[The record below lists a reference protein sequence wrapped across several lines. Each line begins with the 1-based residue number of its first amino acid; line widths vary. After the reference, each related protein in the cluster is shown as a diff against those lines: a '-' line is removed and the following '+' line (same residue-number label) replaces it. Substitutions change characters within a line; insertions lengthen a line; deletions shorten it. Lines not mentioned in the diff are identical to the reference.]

1 MECVKN
7 VSLILSVFLLSSA
20 HSAQSVYPRIRLSHK
35 ELWDLNR
42 TWVFQGPGPSLQPQ
56 TMLLDEAH
64 ERLYVGAKN
73 ILYSLSLERVNH
85 QHREID
91 WASSVSQVED
101 CLMKGREKPECA
113 NYIKV
118 LHRYNTTHLLAC
130 GTGAFNPHCAKIRV
144 GHTGQVRQFEL
155 EEQSIERGRGSCP
168 YDHNSPVTSTLDRGE
183 LYIGLYT
190 DYWENDAALCR
201 LNNQSYTRTERDD
214 RQQLNEPKFIG
225 SVVIPDNNDRDD
237 DKVYFFFTERGTD
250 AEGVNKAVYTR
261 VGRVCANDQG
271 GQRMLVNRW
280 SSFLK
285 TRLIC
290 SVAGPNGIDT
300 HFDELED
307 VFVLKNKDEKNPE
320 IFGLFSTTSA
330 VFQGYAVCVYHMDDV
345 RAAFNGQF
353 AHRERPEHHWTPYEG
368 RVPYPRPGSCASEV
382 NGGGF
387 SGSKE
392 FPDEVLRF
400 VRSHPVMF
408 SPVLPLHRRPV
419 LLQTE
424 PGGRRL
430 TQIAVDRVQAQDGH
444 YHVLY
449 IGTGDSV
456 VLKVITIYN
465 KDTDTI
471 EEVLLEELQV
481 FKVPFPITEII
492 ISAKRQQLYVGSEV
506 GVAQVRL
513 HQCDLYGSECADCC
527 LARDP
532 YCAWDGI
539 TCSRYYPA
547 GVYTKRRFRRQD
559 VRHGNAVQ
567 LCNGLQ
573 IDVGEQYQ
581 GAAERQVYGVESNST
596 LLECTPRSLQARVMW
611 YIQRDPE
618 REEVG
623 GDERV
628 VITTHGLLF
637 LRVRSG
643 DAGVYVCQTV
653 EHGYVHTLLR
663 VTLHVLGG
671 QKVGALIHRTGE
683 EGEGEGEK
691 KATCHLPIDTSTGP
705 HPGSNSDP
713 SSRLQGALPGLSLAP
728 APAPG
733 PTSRLTGPGTTSRLP
748 DPGTGPSSQL
758 WYKEFLQLIGY
769 GDSQQVEEY
778 CERVWCSGKRRRKT
792 KRRYTQPMEV
802 GERKGRGK
810 GDPHR
815 APRHTLDN

>member
-1 MECVKN
+1 MLAPAAPAVVKATA
-7 VSLILSVFLLSSA
+7 I
-20 HSAQSVYPRIRLSHK
+20 
-35 ELWDLNR
+35 
-42 TWVFQGPGPSLQPQ
+42 
-56 TMLLDEAH
+56 
-64 ERLYVGAKN
+64 
-73 ILYSLSLERVNH
+73 
-85 QHREID
+85 
-91 WASSVSQVED
+91 
-101 CLMKGREKPECA
+101 
-113 NYIKV
+113 
-118 LHRYNTTHLLAC
+118 
-130 GTGAFNPHCAKIRV
+130 
-144 GHTGQVRQFEL
+144 
-155 EEQSIERGRGSCP
+155 
-168 YDHNSPVTSTLDRGE
+168 
-183 LYIGLYT
+183 
-190 DYWENDAALCR
+190 
-201 LNNQSYTRTERDD
+201 
-214 RQQLNEPKFIG
+214 EPKFIG

-237 DKVYFFFTERGTD
+237 DKVYFFFTERGMD

-307 VFVLKNKDEKNPE
+307 IFVLKNKDEKNPE

-353 AHRERPEHHWTPYEG
+353 AHRERPEHYWTPYEG
-368 RVPYPRPGSCASEV
+368 RVPYPRPGSCGSKV
-382 NGGGF
+382 NGGAF

-400 VRSHPVMF
+400 VRSHPVIF

-444 YHVLY
+444 YHVL
-449 IGTGDSV
+449 
-456 VLKVITIYN
+456 
-465 KDTDTI
+465 
-471 EEVLLEELQV
+471 
-481 FKVPFPITEII
+481 
-492 ISAKRQQLYVGSEV
+492 
-506 GVAQVRL
+506 
-513 HQCDLYGSECADCC
+513 
-527 LARDP
+527 
-532 YCAWDGI
+532 
-539 TCSRYYPA
+539 
-547 GVYTKRRFRRQD
+547 RRFRRQD

-573 IDVGEQYQ
+573 IDGEQYQ
-581 GAAERQVYGVESNST
+581 GVEQRQVYGVESNST

-611 YIQRDPE
+611 YIQRDPD
-618 REEVG
+618 REEVR

-628 VITTHGLLF
+628 VMTTHGLLF

-671 QKVGALIHRTGE
+671 GKVGALIHRTGE
-683 EGEGEGEK
+683 EGEGEWET
-691 KATCHLPIDTSTGP
+691 KATCHLPIDTSPGP

-713 SSRLQGALPGLSLAP
+713 SSRLQGALPGSSLAP
-728 APAPG
+728 ASAPG
-733 PTSRLTGPGTTSRLP
+733 PTSRLPAPGPGPTSR
-748 DPGTGPSSQL
+748 L

-769 GDSQQVEEY
+769 GDTQRVEEY
-778 CERVWCSGKRRRKT
+778 CEKRLSDTETQRDRPGAALVAGSSSMQVTAPHHSAPGKDM
-792 KRRYTQPMEV
+792 P
-802 GERKGRGK
+802 GK
-810 GDPHR
+810 NCFSFLKSKHQR
-815 APRHTLDN
+815 

>member
-1 MECVKN
+1 MCVRMECVR
-7 VSLILSVFLLSSA
+7 SVFLMMCVFLWSSA

-35 ELWDLNR
+35 ELCELNR
-42 TWVFQGPGPSLQPQ
+42 TWVFQGPGPSLQTQ
-56 TMLLDEAH
+56 TMMLEEAH

-73 ILYSLSLERVNH
+73 TLYSLSLERVNH

-91 WASSVSQVED
+91 WASSESQVED
-101 CLMKGREKPECA
+101 CMMKGKEKPECA

-118 LHRYNTTHLLAC
+118 LQQFNTTHLLAC
-130 GTGAFNPHCAKIRV
+130 GTGAFNPLCATIRV
-144 GHTGQVRQFEL
+144 GHAGQARQFEL
-155 EEQSIERGRGSCP
+155 EEQSVESGRGRCP

-201 LNNQSYTRTERDD
+201 LNNQSYTRTERDN

-225 SVVIPDNNDRDD
+225 SVVIPDNDDRDD
-237 DKVYFFFTERGTD
+237 DKVYFFFTERGMD

-290 SVAGPNGIDT
+290 SVAGSNGIDT

-330 VFQGYAVCVYHMDDV
+330 VFRGYAVCVYHMNVV

-353 AHRERPEHHWTPYEG
+353 AHRERPEHRWTPYKG
-368 RVPYPRPGSCASEV
+368 RVPYPRPGCCASKV

-400 VRSHPVMF
+400 VRSHPVMS
-408 SPVLPLHRRPV
+408 SPVLPLHKKPV

-449 IGTGDSV
+449 IGRDDSV
-456 VLKVITIYN
+456 VLKVISIYN

-481 FKVPFPITEII
+481 FKVPVPITEII

-513 HQCDLYGSECADCC
+513 HQCELYGSECADCC

-532 YCAWDGI
+532 YCAWDGL

-559 VRHGNAVQ
+559 VLHGNAVQ

-573 IDVGEQYQ
+573 TDGEKYQ
-581 GAAERQVYGVESNST
+581 GAEERQVYGVENNST
-596 LLECTPRSLQARVMW
+596 LLECTPRSPQARVLW
-611 YIQRDPE
+611 YIQRGPD
-618 REEVG
+618 REKVR
-623 GDERV
+623 GDESV
-628 VITTHGLLF
+628 LITTHGLLF
-637 LRVRSG
+637 LIVRIG
-643 DAGVYVCQTV
+643 DAGMYVCQTV

-671 QKVGALIHRTGE
+671 ERVSALIHRTGE
-683 EGEGEGEK
+683 EGEEEGETT
-691 KATCHLPIDTSTGP
+691 ATSCHIPIDTPPDLHT
-705 HPGSNSDP
+705 GSNSDP
-713 SSRLQGALPGLSLAP
+713 TSRLPGALPGSSLAP
-728 APAPG
+728 APA
-733 PTSRLTGPGTTSRLP
+733 TSR
-748 DPGTGPSSQL
+748 L

-769 GDSQQVEEY
+769 RDTQRLEEY
-778 CERVWCSGKRRRKT
+778 CERVWCSEKRRRKT
-792 KRRYTQPMEV
+792 KLRYTQPLGR
-802 GERKGRGK
+802 GERRARGRGE
-810 GDPHR
+810 PHR
-815 APRHTLDN
+815 SPRHTMDT

>member
-1 MECVKN
+1 MLTHN
-7 VSLILSVFLLSSA
+7 RSPFLLLQGHPVQPGHVLMKSFSGQCSSE
-20 HSAQSVYPRIRLSHK
+20 
-35 ELWDLNR
+35 ELWQLNR
-42 TWVFQGPGPSLQPQ
+42 TWVFQGYGASLQPQ
-56 TMLLDEAH
+56 TMLLDEGH
-64 ERLYVGAKN
+64 GRLYVGAKN
-73 ILYSLSLERVNH
+73 TLFSLSLDRVNTH
-85 QHREID
+85 HREIQ
-91 WASSVSQVED
+91 WASTESQIED

-118 LHRYNTTHLLAC
+118 LQQYNQTHLLVC
-130 GTGAFNPHCAKIRV
+130 GTGAFNPLCSYVRV
-144 GHTGQVRQFEL
+144 GHTGQV
-155 EEQSIERGRGSCP
+155 
-168 YDHNSPVTSTLDRGE
+168 RGE

-190 DYWENDAALCR
+190 DYWENDGALCR
-201 LNNQSYTRTERDD
+201 LNNQTYSRTERDD
-214 RQQLNEPKFIG
+214 RQQLSEPKFVG
-225 SVVIPDNNDRDD
+225 SAIIPDNDDRDD
-237 DKVYFFFTERGTD
+237 DKVYFFFTEREMG

-290 SVAGPNGIDT
+290 SVTGPNGIDT

-307 VFVLKNKDEKNPE
+307 VFVLKSRDGKNPE

-330 VFQGYAVCVYHMDDV
+330 VFKGYAVCVYQMDDI
-345 RAAFNGQF
+345 RAAFNGPF
-353 AHRERPEHHWTPYEG
+353 AYRERPEHHWTPYED
-368 RVPYPRPGSCASEV
+368 RVPYPRPGSCASKV

-387 SGSKE
+387 SSSKE

-400 VRSHPVMF
+400 VRSHPVMYRA
-408 SPVLPLHRRPV
+408 VLPQHRRPI

-424 PGGRRL
+424 PGRRKL

-449 IGTGDSV
+449 IGTDDSV

-465 KDTDTI
+465 KDTDTM

-481 FKVPFPITEII
+481 FKVSTPIREII
-492 ISAKRQQLYVGSEV
+492 ISPKRQQLYVGSDV

-532 YCAWDGI
+532 YCAWDGL

-573 IDVGEQYQ
+573 ID
-581 GAAERQVYGVESNST
+581 AEERLVYGVESNST
-596 LLECTPRSLQARVMW
+596 LLECVPRSLQAKVLW
-611 YIQRDPE
+611 FLQKE
-618 REEVG
+618 GEKHEVR

-628 VITTHGLLF
+628 IMTSHGLLF
-637 LRVRSG
+637 LRVKSS
-643 DAGVYVCQTV
+643 DAGAYVCQTV

-663 VTLHVLGG
+663 ITLRVL
-671 QKVGALIHRTGE
+671 V
-683 EGEGEGEK
+683 GEK
-691 KATCHLPIDTSTGP
+691 VESAIHADNGREETKGPAPCHSSVGP
-705 HPGSNSDP
+705 HT
-713 SSRLQGALPGLSLAP
+713 RM
-728 APAPG
+728 
-733 PTSRLTGPGTTSRLP
+733 
-748 DPGTGPSSQL
+748 

-769 GDSQQVEEY
+769 GDAQRVEEY
-778 CERVWCSGKRRRKT
+778 CERVWCSDKKRKKT
-792 KRRYTQPMEV
+792 KRKYVPPG
-802 GERKGRGK
+802 GEKRGKGRGEENS
-810 GDPHR
+810 HR
-815 APRHTLDN
+815 APRHTVDT

>member
-1 MECVKN
+1 FVAAGKYLSLLWSYIWQEVINCIS
-7 VSLILSVFLLSSA
+7 VSTSLSLPISISLST
-20 HSAQSVYPRIRLSHK
+20 
-35 ELWDLNR
+35 ELCELNR
-42 TWVFQGPGPSLQPQ
+42 TWVFQGPGPSLQTQ
-56 TMLLDEAH
+56 TMMLEEAH

-73 ILYSLSLERVNH
+73 TLYSLSLERVNH
-85 QHREID
+85 QYREID
-91 WASSVSQVED
+91 WASSESQVED
-101 CLMKGREKPECA
+101 CMMKGKEKPECA

-118 LHRYNTTHLLAC
+118 LQQFNTTHLLAC
-130 GTGAFNPHCAKIRV
+130 GTGAFNPLCATIKV
-144 GHTGQVRQFEL
+144 GHAGQVSRFGIFSLEL
-155 EEQSIERGRGSCP
+155 LQIRLTCEHIEGHGAVLAQS
-168 YDHNSPVTSTLDRGE
+168 RGE

-201 LNNQSYTRTERDD
+201 LNNQSYTRTERDN

-225 SVVIPDNNDRDD
+225 SVVIPDNDDRDD
-237 DKVYFFFTERGTD
+237 DKVYFFFTERGMD

-290 SVAGPNGIDT
+290 SVAGSNGIDT

-330 VFQGYAVCVYHMDDV
+330 VFRGYAVCVYHMNVV

-353 AHRERPEHHWTPYEG
+353 AHRERPEHRWTPYKG
-368 RVPYPRPGSCASEV
+368 RVPYPRPGSCASKV

-392 FPDEVLRF
+392 FPDDVLRF
-400 VRSHPVMF
+400 VRSHPVMS
-408 SPVLPLHRRPV
+408 SPVLPLHKKPV

-449 IGTGDSV
+449 IGRDDSV
-456 VLKVITIYN
+456 VLKVISIYN

-481 FKVPFPITEII
+481 FKVPVPITEII

-513 HQCDLYGSECADCC
+513 HQCELYGSECADCC

-532 YCAWDGI
+532 YCAWDGL

-547 GVYTKRRFRRQD
+547 GACTVTH
-559 VRHGNAVQ
+559 RHM
-567 LCNGLQ
+567 
-573 IDVGEQYQ
+573 
-581 GAAERQVYGVESNST
+581 QVYGVENNST
-596 LLECTPRSLQARVMW
+596 LLECTPRSLQARVLW
-611 YIQRDPE
+611 YIQRGPD
-618 REEVG
+618 REKVR
-623 GDERV
+623 GDESV

-637 LRVRSG
+637 LIVRIG
-643 DAGVYVCQTV
+643 DAGMYVCQTV
-653 EHGYVHTLLR
+653 EHGYVHTLLT

-671 QKVGALIHRTGE
+671 ERVNYHT
-683 EGEGEGEK
+683 
-691 KATCHLPIDTSTGP
+691 
-705 HPGSNSDP
+705 GSNSDP
-713 SSRLQGALPGLSLAP
+713 TSRLPGALPGSSLAP
-728 APAPG
+728 APA
-733 PTSRLTGPGTTSRLP
+733 TSR
-748 DPGTGPSSQL
+748 L

-769 GDSQQVEEY
+769 RDTQRLEEY
-778 CERVWCSGKRRRKT
+778 CERVWCSEKRRRKT
-792 KRRYTQPMEV
+792 KLRYTQPLGR
-802 GERKGRGK
+802 GERRARGRGE
-810 GDPHR
+810 PHR
-815 APRHTLDN
+815 SPRHTMDT

>member
-1 MECVKN
+1 DWQAGM
-7 VSLILSVFLLSSA
+7 S
-20 HSAQSVYPRIRLSHK
+20 LSHRVWWAGRMHADFRQQLY
-35 ELWDLNR
+35 LWELNR
-42 TWVFQGPGPSLQPQ
+42 TWVFQGPGPSLQTQ
-56 TMLLDEAH
+56 TMMLDEAH

-73 ILYSLSLERVNH
+73 TLYSLSLERVNH

-91 WASSVSQVED
+91 WASSESQVED
-101 CLMKGREKPECA
+101 CMMKGKEKPECA

-118 LHRYNTTHLLAC
+118 LQQFNTTHLLAC
-130 GTGAFNPHCAKIRV
+130 GTGAFNPLCATIRV
-144 GHTGQVRQFEL
+144 GHAGQVSRDGIFFL
-155 EEQSIERGRGSCP
+155 VVIANKVDMRTYRRTCCCFGSV
-168 YDHNSPVTSTLDRGE
+168 SSS

-201 LNNQSYTRTERDD
+201 LNNQSYTRTERDN

-225 SVVIPDNNDRDD
+225 SVVIPDNDDRDD
-237 DKVYFFFTERGTD
+237 DKVYFFFTERGMD
-250 AEGVNKAVYTR
+250 AEGVNNKAVYTR

-330 VFQGYAVCVYHMDDV
+330 VFQGYAVCVYHMDVV

-353 AHRERPEHHWTPYEG
+353 AHRERPEHHWTPYKG
-368 RVPYPRPGSCASEV
+368 RVPYPRPGSCASKV

-392 FPDEVLRF
+392 FPDEVMRF
-400 VRSHPVMF
+400 VRSHPVMS
-408 SPVLPLHRRPV
+408 SPVLPLHKKPV

-449 IGTGDSV
+449 IGRDDSV
-456 VLKVITIYN
+456 VLKVISIYN

-481 FKVPFPITEII
+481 FKVPVPITEII

-513 HQCDLYGSECADCC
+513 HQCELYGSECADCC

-532 YCAWDGI
+532 YCAWDGL
-539 TCSRYYPA
+539 TCSRYYPV
-547 GVYTKRRFRRQD
+547 GVYTKSRRFRRQD

-573 IDVGEQYQ
+573 IDGQS
-581 GAAERQVYGVESNST
+581 GAEERQVYGVENNST
-596 LLECTPRSLQARVMW
+596 LLECTPRSLQARVLW
-611 YIQRDPE
+611 YIQRGPD
-618 REEVG
+618 REKVR
-623 GDERV
+623 GDESV

-637 LRVRSG
+637 LILRIG
-643 DAGVYVCQTV
+643 DAGMYVCQTV

-663 VTLHVLGG
+663 ITLHVLGG
-671 QKVGALIHRTGE
+671 ERVT
-683 EGEGEGEK
+683 
-691 KATCHLPIDTSTGP
+691 
-705 HPGSNSDP
+705 
-713 SSRLQGALPGLSLAP
+713 
-728 APAPG
+728 PG
-733 PTSRLTGPGTTSRLP
+733 PTSR
-748 DPGTGPSSQL
+748 L

-769 GDSQQVEEY
+769 RDTQRLEEY
-778 CERVWCSGKRRRKT
+778 CERVWCSEKRRRKT
-792 KRRYTQPMEV
+792 KLRYTQPLGR
-802 GERKGRGK
+802 GERRARGRGE
-810 GDPHR
+810 PHR
-815 APRHTLDN
+815 TPRHTMDT

>member
-1 MECVKN
+1 P
-7 VSLILSVFLLSSA
+7 SSIPLPSPPLLLSTFL
-20 HSAQSVYPRIRLSHK
+20 H
-35 ELWDLNR
+35 
-42 TWVFQGPGPSLQPQ
+42 PS
-56 TMLLDEAH
+56 
-64 ERLYVGAKN
+64 
-73 ILYSLSLERVNH
+73 
-85 QHREID
+85 
-91 WASSVSQVED
+91 
-101 CLMKGREKPECA
+101 PECA

-144 GHTGQVRQFEL
+144 GHTGQFEL
-155 EEQSIERGRGSCP
+155 EEQSIESGRGRCP

-307 VFVLKNKDEKNPE
+307 VFVLKTKDEKNPE

-611 YIQRDPE
+611 YIQRDPD

-671 QKVGALIHRTGE
+671 
-683 EGEGEGEK
+683 
-691 KATCHLPIDTSTGP
+691 
-705 HPGSNSDP
+705 
-713 SSRLQGALPGLSLAP
+713 SRLQG
-728 APAPG
+728 
-733 PTSRLTGPGTTSRLP
+733 
-748 DPGTGPSSQL
+748 L

>member
-1 MECVKN
+1 MCIRMECVR
-7 VSLILSVFLLSSA
+7 SVFLMMCVFLWSSA

-35 ELWDLNR
+35 ELWELNR
-42 TWVFQGPGPSLQPQ
+42 TWVFQGPGPSLQTQ
-56 TMLLDEAH
+56 TMMLDEAH

-73 ILYSLSLERVNH
+73 TLYSLSLERVNH
-85 QHREID
+85 QHRE
-91 WASSVSQVED
+91 
-101 CLMKGREKPECA
+101 PECA

-118 LHRYNTTHLLAC
+118 LQQFNTTHLLAC
-130 GTGAFNPHCAKIRV
+130 GTGAFNPLCATIRV
-144 GHTGQVRQFEL
+144 GHAGQARQFEL
-155 EEQSIERGRGSCP
+155 EEQSVESGRGRCP

-201 LNNQSYTRTERDD
+201 LNNQSYTRTERDN

-225 SVVIPDNNDRDD
+225 SVVIPDNDDRDD
-237 DKVYFFFTERGTD
+237 DKVYFFFTERGMD

-330 VFQGYAVCVYHMDDV
+330 VFQGYAVCVYHMDVV

-353 AHRERPEHHWTPYEG
+353 AHRERPEHHWTPYKG
-368 RVPYPRPGSCASEV
+368 RVPYPRPGSCASKV

-400 VRSHPVMF
+400 VRSHPVMS
-408 SPVLPLHRRPV
+408 SPVLPLHKKPV

-449 IGTGDSV
+449 IGRDDSV
-456 VLKVITIYN
+456 VLKVISIYN

-481 FKVPFPITEII
+481 FKVPVPITEII

-513 HQCDLYGSECADCC
+513 HQCELYGSECADCC

-532 YCAWDGI
+532 YCAWDGL
-539 TCSRYYPA
+539 TCSRYYPV
-547 GVYTKRRFRRQD
+547 GVYTKSRRFRRQD

-573 IDVGEQYQ
+573 IDGEKYQ
-581 GAAERQVYGVESNST
+581 GAEERQVYGVENNST
-596 LLECTPRSLQARVMW
+596 LLECTPRSLQARVLW
-611 YIQRDPE
+611 YIQRGPD
-618 REEVG
+618 REKVR
-623 GDERV
+623 GDESV

-637 LRVRSG
+637 LIVRIG
-643 DAGVYVCQTV
+643 DAGMYVCQTV

-671 QKVGALIHRTGE
+671 ERVSALIHRTGE
-683 EGEGEGEK
+683 EGEEEGETT
-691 KATCHLPIDTSTGP
+691 ATSCHVPIDSPPDLHT
-705 HPGSNSDP
+705 GSNSDP
-713 SSRLQGALPGLSLAP
+713 TSRLPGALPGSSLAP

-733 PTSRLTGPGTTSRLP
+733 PTSRL
-748 DPGTGPSSQL
+748 

-769 GDSQQVEEY
+769 RDTQRLEEY
-778 CERVWCSGKRRRKT
+778 CERVWCSEKRRRKT
-792 KRRYTQPMEV
+792 KLRYTQPLGR
-802 GERKGRGK
+802 GERRARGRGE
-810 GDPHR
+810 PHR
-815 APRHTLDN
+815 TPRHTMDT

>member
-1 MECVKN
+1 MRQHTIGPALFGLGKGLQARIS
-7 VSLILSVFLLSSA
+7 VSHQLC
-20 HSAQSVYPRIRLSHK
+20 
-35 ELWDLNR
+35 ELNR
-42 TWVFQGPGPSLQPQ
+42 TWVFQGPGPSLQTQ
-56 TMLLDEAH
+56 TMMLEEAH

-73 ILYSLSLERVNH
+73 TLYSLSLERVNH
-85 QHREID
+85 QYREID
-91 WASSVSQVED
+91 WASSESQVED
-101 CLMKGREKPECA
+101 CMMKGKEKPECA

-118 LHRYNTTHLLAC
+118 LQQFNTTHLLAC
-130 GTGAFNPHCAKIRV
+130 GTGAFNPLCATIKV
-144 GHTGQVRQFEL
+144 GHAGQARQFEL
-155 EEQSIERGRGSCP
+155 EEQSVESGRGRCP

-201 LNNQSYTRTERDD
+201 LNNQSYTRTERDN

-225 SVVIPDNNDRDD
+225 SVVIPDNDDRDD
-237 DKVYFFFTERGTD
+237 DKVYFFFTERGMD

-290 SVAGPNGIDT
+290 SVAGSNGIDT

-330 VFQGYAVCVYHMDDV
+330 VFRGYAVCVYHMNVV

-353 AHRERPEHHWTPYEG
+353 AHRERPEHRWTPYKG
-368 RVPYPRPGSCASEV
+368 RVPYPRPGSCASKV

-392 FPDEVLRF
+392 FPDDVLRF
-400 VRSHPVMF
+400 VRSHPVMS
-408 SPVLPLHRRPV
+408 SPVLPLHKKPV

-449 IGTGDSV
+449 IGRDDSV
-456 VLKVITIYN
+456 VLKVISIYN

-481 FKVPFPITEII
+481 FKVPVPITEII

-513 HQCDLYGSECADCC
+513 HQCELYGSECADCC

-532 YCAWDGI
+532 YCAWDGL

-547 GVYTKRRFRRQD
+547 GACTKVITPWPMAF
-559 VRHGNAVQ
+559 
-567 LCNGLQ
+567 GLA
-573 IDVGEQYQ
+573 E
-581 GAAERQVYGVESNST
+581 GAEERQVYGVENNST
-596 LLECTPRSLQARVMW
+596 LLECTPRSLQARVLW
-611 YIQRDPE
+611 YIQRGPD
-618 REEVG
+618 REKVR
-623 GDERV
+623 GDESV

-637 LRVRSG
+637 LIVRIG
-643 DAGVYVCQTV
+643 DAGMYVCQTV
-653 EHGYVHTLLR
+653 EHGYVHTLLT

-671 QKVGALIHRTGE
+671 ERVR
-683 EGEGEGEK
+683 
-691 KATCHLPIDTSTGP
+691 S
-705 HPGSNSDP
+705 
-713 SSRLQGALPGLSLAP
+713 SLAP
-728 APAPG
+728 APA
-733 PTSRLTGPGTTSRLP
+733 TSR
-748 DPGTGPSSQL
+748 L

-769 GDSQQVEEY
+769 RDTQRLEEY
-778 CERVWCSGKRRRKT
+778 CERVWCSEKRRRKT
-792 KRRYTQPMEV
+792 KLRYTQPLGR
-802 GERKGRGK
+802 GERRARGRGE
-810 GDPHR
+810 PHR
-815 APRHTLDN
+815 SPRHTMDT

>member
-1 MECVKN
+1 
-7 VSLILSVFLLSSA
+7 
-20 HSAQSVYPRIRLSHK
+20 Q
-35 ELWDLNR
+35 
-42 TWVFQGPGPSLQPQ
+42 
-56 TMLLDEAH
+56 
-64 ERLYVGAKN
+64 
-73 ILYSLSLERVNH
+73 
-85 QHREID
+85 
-91 WASSVSQVED
+91 
-101 CLMKGREKPECA
+101 PECA

-155 EEQSIERGRGSCP
+155 EEQSIESGRGRCP

-307 VFVLKNKDEKNPE
+307 VFVLKTKDEKNPE

-573 IDVGEQYQ
+573 IDGEQYQ

-611 YIQRDPE
+611 YIQRDPD

-683 EGEGEGEK
+683 EGEGQGEGEK
-691 KATCHLPIDTSTGP
+691 KATC
-705 HPGSNSDP
+705 
-713 SSRLQGALPGLSLAP
+713 
-728 APAPG
+728 
-733 PTSRLTGPGTTSRLP
+733 PTSRL
-748 DPGTGPSSQL
+748 TGPSSQL